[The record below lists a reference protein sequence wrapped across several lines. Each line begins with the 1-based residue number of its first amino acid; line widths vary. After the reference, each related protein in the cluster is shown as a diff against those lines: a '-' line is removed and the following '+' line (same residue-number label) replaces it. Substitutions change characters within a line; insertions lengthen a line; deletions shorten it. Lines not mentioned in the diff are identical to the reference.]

1 MKIGTSCLL
10 LGACL
15 LTGCW
20 QKSVHPFYER
30 GDVAFDEKL
39 FGSWREAKDTEA
51 SPDDK
56 AQVWSFSPSGDMTYK
71 LEIKDGENTQS
82 YEARLFKLDGQ
93 QLLDIQPTE
102 RTVSTIPAHNLFK
115 VVATQ
120 PKLELAALNIDWVQK
135 WLRQN
140 PEALAHFAVP
150 DPEHRHDRDK
160 DELVL
165 SADTKALQKFLRE
178 HLKEDEFFGK
188 PQAFKKH

>member
-15 LTGCW
+15 LIGCW
-20 QKSVHPFYER
+20 QKSVQPFYEKS
-30 GDVAFDEKL
+30 DVTFDEKL
-39 FGSWREAKDTEA
+39 FGTWREAKDTEP

-56 AQVWSFSPSGDMTYK
+56 PQTWTFSAGGDMTYK
-71 LEIKDGENTQS
+71 LEIKDGEETQS

-93 QLLDIQPTE
+93 PLLDIHPTE

-115 VVATQ
+115 VVATE

-150 DPEHRHDRDK
+150 DPEQRHNRDK

-165 SADTKALQKFLRE
+165 SADTKALQKFLRA
-178 HLKEDEFFGK
+178 HLKDDDFFGK
-188 PQAFKKH
+188 NQTFKKN